1 MEVRSR
7 LKHPSPNRSPTQCV
21 HEVSG
26 ASLHSLPCCK
36 CPRYQYPIC
45 RCSNEDSLQGR
56 ESERGGKT
64 AGNPRDDNS
73 SSRFSSPYLSLS
85 AIDANGRSDS
95 PVPIRFPPFF
105 PPSQPGARTRREVN
119 WILAPFFPLPSLAAR
134 SLLLPSYSPTALCHC
149 RFCACWENAS
159 HKYHLARRP
168 PANVASNQRR
178 LELHTRAPLAAIDF
192 SPSPP
197 TAPQGDG
204 GGACV

>member
-7 LKHPSPNRSPTQCV
+7 LKHPSLNRSPTQCIHV
-21 HEVSG
+21 ISG

-45 RCSNEDSLQGR
+45 RGSNEDSLQGR

-95 PVPIRFPPFF
+95 PVHIRFPPFF

-119 WILAPFFPLPSLAAR
+119 WILAPFSLPPQLAPSSSSSPPIFRLRCATADFVHVGKTRAINTTWRAAR
-134 SLLLPSYSPTALCHC
+134 
-149 RFCACWENAS
+149 
-159 HKYHLARRP
+159 P
-168 PANVASNQRR
+168 PM
-178 LELHTRAPLAAIDF
+178 
-192 SPSPP
+192 
-197 TAPQGDG
+197 
-204 GGACV
+204 

>member
-1 MEVRSR
+1 M
-7 LKHPSPNRSPTQCV
+7 
-21 HEVSG
+21 
-26 ASLHSLPCCK
+26 
-36 CPRYQYPIC
+36 YQYPIC
-45 RCSNEDSLQGR
+45 KGSNEDSLQG
-56 ESERGGKT
+56 
-64 AGNPRDDNS
+64 
-73 SSRFSSPYLSLS
+73 
-85 AIDANGRSDS
+85 
-95 PVPIRFPPFF
+95 
-105 PPSQPGARTRREVN
+105 GARASEGVKRRGIRGMI
-119 WILAPFFPLPSLAAR
+119 ILLPDSLLPTYPYPPLMQMVAAIPRPYPLPSFLSTQSAPRTDTERSELDIGSLLPSPSLAAR

-204 GGACV
+204 AAAERMSSRARRRNAQSIYLTELGATPSLIMCWRGCQSVGR